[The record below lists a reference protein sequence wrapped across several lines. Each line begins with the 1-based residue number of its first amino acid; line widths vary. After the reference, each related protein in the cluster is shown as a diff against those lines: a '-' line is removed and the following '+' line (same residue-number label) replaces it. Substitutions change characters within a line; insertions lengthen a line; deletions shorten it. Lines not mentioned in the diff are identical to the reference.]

1 MVDSWAL
8 APLCQRVR
16 ILVGEHLKIIKY
28 CTRLSTA
35 GRCSKDSHK
44 GEKYGLEE
52 ILEKRKGSWKR
63 WLLSSNF
70 EKTNSREREYPKQKS
85 KETGMGTVQAD
96 GRSFHT

>member
-1 MVDSWAL
+1 MIDPWAL

-16 ILVGEHLKIIKY
+16 ILVGEHLKTIKY

-44 GEKYGLEE
+44 EEKYGLEE
-52 ILEKRKGSWKR
+52 ILEKRKGSWKM
-63 WLLSSNF
+63 SSNF
-70 EKTNSREREYPKQKS
+70 EKTNSREMECPKQKS